1 MNANVKTKNK
11 MGGIKIPNFY
21 ASPLNKNGIT
31 VGENTGRVQK
41 DKKGEYVLRTF
52 ESVGGQKGD
61 TIRPANNK
69 TFKPAVIGKSLGSK
83 DGYLIGGDYNVQK
96 TGDKNYNIS
105 PTNRNKFG
113 GTPDNTDKQAAYEK
127 AQDQLF
133 AEGKITFTWDGSDPD
148 DGDTLVYTLY
158 VDTIDGKQT
167 PLASQTGLSV
177 KTLDVALV
185 EGSTYYWRVK
195 TFDGKNN
202 SYSVVRSFKTK

>member
-83 DGYLIGGDYNVQK
+83 DGYLIGGDYNVKK
-96 TGDKNYNIS
+96 TGDKNYNII

-127 AQDQLF
+127 ATEELY
-133 AEGKITFTWDGSDPD
+133 AEGKIAETD
-148 DGDTLVYTLY
+148 D
-158 VDTIDGKQT
+158 K
-167 PLASQTGLSV
+167 
-177 KTLDVALV
+177 ALKLIKK
-185 EGSTYYWRVK
+185 RVK
-195 TFDGKNN
+195 KNAKKL
-202 SYSVVRSFKTK
+202 SK